1 MAIEALLF
9 DLGNVVIDIDFE
21 RIFKKWSHYSGV
33 PAEDMKSEFQID
45 SVYEQH
51 ERGEI
56 EGAEYHHHLAQ
67 KFGMNLSYEQFC
79 EGWNDIMVAPIDQ
92 TVDALISLKGR
103 VPLYA
108 LSNANTLHKQHWE
121 KHYHHE
127 LSHFEKVFVSS
138 DIGCRKPEPAA
149 YQHVFDDIGIAAQNI
164 VFFDDLLTNVEAANA
179 LGMKAIQVRSALDV
193 EAFIA
198 AHFS

>member
-1 MAIEALLF
+1 MNVKALLF

-33 PAEDMKSEFQID
+33 PTEDMKSVFKVD
-45 SVYEQH
+45 SAYEQH

-56 EGAEYHHHLAQ
+56 GGADYHQHLERIL
-67 KFGMNLSYEQFC
+67 GMELTYDQFR

-92 TVDALISLKGR
+92 TVNTLKSLKGR
-103 VPLYA
+103 IPLYA
-108 LSNANTLHKQHWE
+108 LSNANTLHKQYWE
-121 KHYHHE
+121 KTFHNE

-138 DIGCRKPEPAA
+138 DIGCRKPEPDA
-149 YQHVFDDIGIAAQNI
+149 YQHVFDDLGIAAQNI
-164 VFFDDLLTNVEAANA
+164 VFFDDLAENVEAASV
-179 LGMKAIQVRSALDV
+179 LGMKAIQVRSARDV
-193 EAFIA
+193 EKFIS